1 MFSWTFSAT
10 SHGKGVVDGVGGR
23 VKSIVHA
30 KLMSLRRDGIFVQD
44 SRSFCQLASTL
55 CDKTTLIH
63 VMADEVDIY
72 KSEDPFA
79 NSVPIKGIA
88 RMHVICSNG

>member
-1 MFSWTFSAT
+1 MFSWKFSAT
-10 SHGKGVVDGVGGR
+10 SYGKGVVDGVGGR

-30 KLMSLRRDGIFVQD
+30 NLMSLRRDGIFVQD
-44 SRSFCQLASTL
+44 SRSFCQLPSTL
-55 CDKTTLIH
+55 CDKTTVIH
-63 VMADEVDIY
+63 VMADEVDTY

-88 RMHVICSNG
+88 RMHVIW